1 MKATRDQGRVDAE
14 RARAAIETAGQ
25 SLSPTQLTRFAA
37 VARRRMRGKDGGFQR
52 DHLRAFAKRVEVSE
66 REVRIMGS
74 KNTLLRVLAA
84 SNGVESATNGGED
97 GIRTHDTVLPYTP
110 LAGERLRPL
119 GHLSAAETR
128 SFAPHCQP
136 LCVLVHRCVRFKP
149 PFRPDRAGGGQGQG
163 VSLPPGPPPLQAPG
177 QAADRRL
184 RHGPD
189 RRGPR
194 YRARRH
200 GLRAVRPQLS
210 HRRRRHREGFRP
222 RGC

>member
-1 MKATRDQGRVDAE
+1 MDAE

-97 GIRTHDTVLPYTP
+97 GTFRRTSLN
-110 LAGERLRPL
+110 
-119 GHLSAAETR
+119 SAEWLIYGI
-128 SFAPHCQP
+128 H
-136 LCVLVHRCVRFKP
+136 KP
-149 PFRPDRAGGGQGQG
+149 K
-163 VSLPPGPPPLQAPG
+163 
-177 QAADRRL
+177 
-184 RHGPD
+184 
-189 RRGPR
+189 RGW
-194 YRARRH
+194 
-200 GLRAVRPQLS
+200 
-210 HRRRRHREGFRP
+210 
-222 RGC
+222 